1 MNSHILS
8 NLVVC
13 DPEIGIENIEG
24 SIIGIDGND
33 YIFSLINIPEAQY
46 DTKTNDY
53 SVAVKINAFSCNF
66 RDKGFLSHFLRRCQ
80 NNNGHFYSFF
90 GSDFVGEVIKVGR
103 YVKSFKIGDRVIP
116 DNSYPRKTNNKL
128 GGIITNTAS
137 KRIHVFN
144 EAELIKIPDAMSDV
158 EAAAFSLSALTAN
171 SIIKKANLKKGYKIL
186 VTSLFSNTSLS
197 CLEILKGIAANVQM
211 FSMHIGKIGDL
222 YVSLHRSK
230 GLLWKKRRICIR

>member
-1 MNSHILS
+1 
-8 NLVVC
+8 
-13 DPEIGIENIEG
+13 
-24 SIIGIDGND
+24 
-33 YIFSLINIPEAQY
+33 
-46 DTKTNDY
+46 
-53 SVAVKINAFSCNF
+53 
-66 RDKGFLSHFLRRCQ
+66 
-80 NNNGHFYSFF
+80 
-90 GSDFVGEVIKVGR
+90 
-103 YVKSFKIGDRVIP
+103 
-116 DNSYPRKTNNKL
+116 
-128 GGIITNTAS
+128 
-137 KRIHVFN
+137 
-144 EAELIKIPDAMSDV
+144 MSDV